1 MKNNKI
7 KNQGL
12 VIENTKFAKDLA
24 FKFRNSGVEI
34 DELQSAS
41 VMGLCEAAILYDE
54 SKGVLFKTF
63 AYAYCVKYIHKA
75 ITDCTMPMTVPERW
89 RNDVEML
96 HLDLSFEAFGSAD
109 ADDGTD
115 ADRLLY
121 AVAEPTQ
128 DEVMVKDEDCSILR
142 KLMADVLTDKEQ
154 RVISLRYGLT
164 DDALSREEVA
174 KVMGISKER
183 VRQTERHALGKL
195 RNREIKI
202 LRD

>member
-24 FKFRNSGVEI
+24 LKFRNSGVEI

-75 ITDCTMPMTVPERW
+75 ITDCTMPMMVPERW

-128 DEVMVKDEDCSILR
+128 DEVMIMDERRVWLHSVKNTHLTATERQVIDDVYGFGEKAMPRKEVARLR
-142 KLMADVLTDKEQ
+142 K
-154 RVISLRYGLT
+154 ISP
-164 DDALSREEVA
+164 
-174 KVMGISKER
+174 ER
-183 VRQTERHALGKL
+183 VRQVEKHAINKM
-195 RNREIKI
+195 RMAA
-202 LRD
+202 

>member
-1 MKNNKI
+1 MNYI
-7 KNQGL
+7 KNQRL

-75 ITDCTMPMTVPERW
+75 ITDCTMPMMVPERW

-109 ADDGTD
+109 AD

-128 DEVMVKDEDCSILR
+128 DEVMMKVEDCSILR

-183 VRQTERHALGKL
+183 VRQIEMHALGKL
-195 RNREIKI
+195 RNVFA
-202 LRD
+202 